1 MEYKLRSIS
10 QAGIDEA
17 NKKAERYRFLNQP
30 QEAESICRDVLAT
43 DPQNQLAL
51 RNLGLAITDQF
62 TGHMADRP
70 GEAEKAFS
78 QLTDKYERLYYLGI
92 MHERRAKTQLAAGH
106 APYTLFKIF
115 EEALECF
122 AEADKIKPPA
132 NDDALL
138 HWNSCVRV
146 LQARAAKEWE
156 RHIRA
161 TEEEERLDMETGD
174 TRPV

>member
-1 MEYKLRSIS
+1 MEYKLKSIS

-17 NKKAERYRFLNQP
+17 NRKAERYRFLNQP

-43 DPQNQLAL
+43 DPANQLAL

-78 QLTDKYERLYYLGI
+78 QLSDNYERLYYTGI
-92 MHERRAKTQLAAGH
+92 MHERRAKSQLAAGH
-106 APYTLFKIF
+106 APYTLFNIF
-115 EEALECF
+115 EEAMRCF
-122 AEADKIKPPA
+122 KEAEDIRPPA
-132 NDDALL
+132 NDDAIL
-138 HWNSCVRV
+138 HWNSCVRL
-146 LQARAAKEWE
+146 LQSRAAKDWE
-156 RHIRA
+156 RHLA
-161 TEEEERLDMETGD
+161 AAAEEPGDMETGD